1 MVIYFLR
8 SYGVIG
14 DVGNWSG
21 EDVAGG
27 IIDYLVCVEMVIF
40 AIAHTFT
47 FTYKEY
53 LPEGMRRGRGEEVLR
68 EVDAHDGVIT
78 GRLVRIRRS
87 VMKIWY
93 TGSGFISWLF
103 DGIDK
108 RRRANNHNHVSSSLS
123 IDEGRQQSTLH
134 SALLQHHD
142 DLDQDDEN
150 NHDISTPSPCFH
162 ENELMTEESTTQYCP
177 PSSPTRPLV
186 TQSLSGFSKLTDPL
200 SLREAL
206 WSSTVPRETFKDIKR
221 LRVVSGLPGSSSFK
235 ITGGQGDNG
244 SGTADISLAS
254 LHNDDSA

>member
-1 MVIYFLR
+1 M
-8 SYGVIG
+8 
-14 DVGNWSG
+14 
-21 EDVAGG
+21 AGG

-53 LPEGMRRGRGEEVLR
+53 LPEGMRRGRGGEVR
-68 EVDAHDGVIT
+68 EDELT
-78 GRLVRIRRS
+78 GRWIRIRRS

-177 PSSPTRPLV
+177 PSSPTRPLS

-235 ITGGQGDNG
+235 TTEGQGDNG
-244 SGTADISLAS
+244 CGTTDISLAS